1 MVMMRDATK
10 PGLWTMDWT
19 VDWTLDHVKCR
30 MRMRRSVP
38 RGYYYGYTVCI
49 SWLYIPSN
57 NVDRRAPA
65 PYSAMEVI
73 LISDNSD
80 SDSNLSI
87 YDTSDLPKVFT
98 PTKKPPVVAS
108 AVQSRSLNFSL
119 HTALYVVQHVAVHS
133 LQSTR
138 FYVRFQNPVHHHFI
152 QNCHKLKSW

>member
-30 MRMRRSVP
+30 MRMCRSVP

-98 PTKKPPVVAS
+98 PTKKPP
-108 AVQSRSLNFSL
+108 QSPSPSESSLNFSL
-119 HTALYVVQHVAVHS
+119 HTK
-133 LQSTR
+133 
-138 FYVRFQNPVHHHFI
+138 N
-152 QNCHKLKSW
+152 